1 MGYRGRGRGQRGPW
15 PGRGPFSNLPPW
27 ERPGWL
33 YGRGSCWYL
42 YSKDLQQDA
51 PNAPIPPVISQ
62 PTTFPFANKEQ
73 EKTMLENYIKG
84 LETQIEAIKK
94 RLEEIEK

>member
-1 MGYRGRGRGQRGPW
+1 MGYRGRGRGLRGPW

-33 YGRGSCWYL
+33 YGRGSCGYL
-42 YSKDLQQDA
+42 YSKYLQQDA
-51 PNAPIPPVISQ
+51 PNAPNPAVISQ

-73 EKTMLENYIKG
+73 EKKMLENYIKG